1 MLEDILEVRKVNDID
16 VYFRKED
23 KQAKNKAV
31 ELEKIIKYLT
41 KEDIEDYTGKQY
53 KRRLINPD
61 NCEIVD
67 TYPKPYDLFDIDDET
82 INLLVFV
89 VKIHIIIQ

>member
-1 MLEDILEVRKVNDID
+1 MLEDLLEIRKIDGID

-41 KEDIEDYTGKQY
+41 NEDFEDFKGKKY

-61 NCEIVD
+61 N
-67 TYPKPYDLFDIDDET
+67 F
-82 INLLVFV
+82 
-89 VKIHIIIQ
+89 

>member
-1 MLEDILEVRKVNDID
+1 MPFMLEDILEIRKINGID

-41 KEDIEDYTGKQY
+41 NEDFEDYTGKKY

-61 NCEIVD
+61 NFEIVD
-67 TYPKPYDLFDIDDET
+67 TYQIGRASCRERV
-82 INLLVFV
+82 LVRV
-89 VKIHIIIQ
+89 